1 MHVLERILIQNA
13 EINFFFRSDR
23 ISKPR
28 ARWWRNGNATQN
40 GGSKVKVSFH
50 RASLYF
56 KYNFFYT
63 VREHTLFMTLQRPP
77 LLSLQHFYKTLEHDF
92 QVAINPKPLK
102 FQMLWVQNKKNKT
115 KKVWFYSSYKETF
128 NRLRVLK
135 TEIEHLQH
143 FLERSKV
150 KLMKDFE
157 LWWAE
162 QMAMSQV
169 TLLGCSS

>member
-1 MHVLERILIQNA
+1 
-13 EINFFFRSDR
+13 
-23 ISKPR
+23 
-28 ARWWRNGNATQN
+28 
-40 GGSKVKVSFH
+40 
-50 RASLYF
+50 
-56 KYNFFYT
+56 
-63 VREHTLFMTLQRPP
+63 
-77 LLSLQHFYKTLEHDF
+77 
-92 QVAINPKPLK
+92 
-102 FQMLWVQNKKNKT
+102 VQNKKNKT